1 MVCFQLCSYVTTNK
15 KCAELDLRRYWV
27 AKEQMTERLW
37 ICSDVC
43 TCPVRSVKLSQV
55 SAHPALQVVC
65 SAAHH
70 SHCKLPACSEFLIHG
85 LLLTNQSFI
94 APFQSSVLLLFS
106 PNSAPLITPCFPVAI
121 RSGTAVQY
129 WRNYQSRARR
139 EVRGISKFSER

>member
-1 MVCFQLCSYVTTNK
+1 MVCFQLCSYVATNE
-15 KCAELDLRRYWV
+15 KCAELDLCRYWV
-27 AKEQMTERLW
+27 ANEQMTERIW
-37 ICSDVC
+37 ICSGVC

-70 SHCKLPACSEFLIHG
+70 SHCKLPACSGFLIHG
-85 LLLTNQSFI
+85 LLLTNESFL
-94 APFQSSVLLLFS
+94 APFQSLVLLLFS
-106 PNSAPLITPCFPVAI
+106 PSSAPLITPCFPVAI
-121 RSGTAVQY
+121 RSGTAVQC